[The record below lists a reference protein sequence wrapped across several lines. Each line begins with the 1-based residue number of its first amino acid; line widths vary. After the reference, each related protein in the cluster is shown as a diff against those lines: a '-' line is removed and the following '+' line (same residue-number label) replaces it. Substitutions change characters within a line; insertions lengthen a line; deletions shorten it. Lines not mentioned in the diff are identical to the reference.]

1 MFSPPAIPISEIL
14 GSLLFMSDATPNV
27 SSFQVSD
34 SIGFLA
40 PCWVASRE
48 SKSSGAQGENDS
60 EELHGE
66 FFGFSWK

>member
-1 MFSPPAIPISEIL
+1 VLLAPAIPVSEIF

-40 PCWVASRE
+40 ACWVTSRE
-48 SKSSGAQGENDS
+48 SKSNDAQGENDS
-60 EELHGE
+60 EDLHGDFLE
-66 FFGFSWK
+66 LV